1 MAMRIL
7 ALETTDRDGS
17 LAAATDDNLL
27 AELTLE
33 RTQRSAQSLAPA
45 MVALLR
51 QVGWRPADVQLV
63 AVSCGPGS
71 FTGLRIGVTTAKVFA
86 YAVGAQ
92 ILGVDTL
99 EAIAAAAPENVTKV
113 SVVMDAQRGQ
123 VVERRYC
130 RRLDGW
136 FEPAEPQ
143 RLIDVESWLQQLPPE
158 TAVSGPI
165 LAKLASRVP
174 SHIRLLDRHC
184 WSPRASVVAR
194 LAARDH
200 AQGRRDDLWQIAPRY
215 CRRSA
220 AEEKLEI
227 RRES

>member
-1 MAMRIL
+1 
-7 ALETTDRDGS
+7 
-17 LAAATDDNLL
+17 
-27 AELTLE
+27 
-33 RTQRSAQSLAPA
+33 

-92 ILGVDTL
+92 NLGCRYFGSYRGRRSGKCHQGVCRDGRPTRPSGGKALLQAIGWLVRSRGAPAVD
-99 EAIAAAAPENVTKV
+99 
-113 SVVMDAQRGQ
+113 
-123 VVERRYC
+123 RR
-130 RRLDGW
+130 R
-136 FEPAEPQ
+136 
-143 RLIDVESWLQQLPPE
+143 SWLQQLPPE

-215 CRRSA
+215 CRRST